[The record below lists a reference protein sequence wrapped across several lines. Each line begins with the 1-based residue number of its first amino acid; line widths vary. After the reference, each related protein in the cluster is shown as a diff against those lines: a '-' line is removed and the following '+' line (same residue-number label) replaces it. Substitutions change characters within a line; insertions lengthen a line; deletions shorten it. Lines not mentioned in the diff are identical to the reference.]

1 MRLKHRFSSYL
12 TLLTVLLYLGMG
24 TDGAFAKL
32 PDMKAGAE
40 INLNPPT
47 QSKKFKVVIDAGHG
61 GTDPGKPS
69 KFGFKESDI
78 ALKIALALGKEL
90 DKNPEITVVYTRTT
104 DVFIGLK
111 KRGAIANK
119 ANADLFISIHCNA
132 HNTQAYGTETYVLGL
147 HANAQNLSVAKAENA
162 VIFLEEDY
170 ETAYADYN
178 INSPESIIGLDL
190 MQEAY
195 LEQSI
200 LIASLVQDNFRE
212 KLKRKDRSVKQA
224 GFVVLHQTVMPSILI
239 ETGFITNVKE
249 GKYLASN
256 KGQKAIAKTIAD
268 AVGDYKAKVFI
279 AEEPSVYTSET
290 SSATDKIV
298 PGVTFKVQLAA
309 SSRKLEPKSY
319 NFKKL
324 PEISRTHEGGLYKYY
339 SGSTSNYTAIQKRL
353 NEAKAKGYTTAY
365 IVSFNTDNIKVPL
378 QKVLN

>member
-1 MRLKHRFSSYL
+1 MRLHHIFSSYL
-12 TLLTVLLYLGMG
+12 TLLTILLHLFVCSG
-24 TDGAFAKL
+24 TAFAKAGETPNL
-32 PDMKAGAE
+32 PV
-40 INLNPPT
+40 

-90 DKNPEITVVYTRTT
+90 AKNPEIVVEYTRTT

-147 HANAQNLSVAKAENA
+147 HANAQNLRVAKAENA

-178 INSPESIIGLDL
+178 INSPESIIGFDL
-190 MQEAY
+190 MQEEY

-249 GKYLASN
+249 GRYLASN
-256 KGQKAIAKTIAD
+256 KGQKAIAKTISD
-268 AVGDYKAKVFI
+268 AVSTYKAKVFI
-279 AEEPSVYTSET
+279 PEESPTFT
-290 SSATDKIV
+290 IDTNPTADKIV
-298 PGVTFKVQLAA
+298 SGVTFKVQLAA

-324 PEISRTHEGGLYKYY
+324 SEISRTKEGKLYKYY
-339 SGSTSNYTAIQKRL
+339 TGSTSNYTDIQNRL
-353 NEAKAKGYTTAY
+353 KQAKAKGYTTAY
-365 IVSFNTDNIKVPL
+365 IVSFNSDNIKVPL

>member
-1 MRLKHRFSSYL
+1 MRVKHRFSSYL
-12 TLLTVLLYLGMG
+12 TLLAVLLYLVMG
-24 TDGAFAKL
+24 TGCAFAK
-32 PDMKAGAE
+32 AE
-40 INLNPPT
+40 VDPNPPL

-90 DKNPEITVVYTRTT
+90 DKNAEIEVTYTRTT
-104 DVFIGLK
+104 DIFIGLK
-111 KRGAIANK
+111 QRGAIANK

-147 HANAQNLSVAKAENA
+147 HANAQNLRVAKAENA

-212 KLKRKDRSVKQA
+212 KLNRKDRSVKQA

-268 AVGDYKAKVFI
+268 AVGAYKAKVFI
-279 AEEPSVYTSET
+279 AEEPPVYTSET
-290 SSATDKIV
+290 TSAKDKIV
-298 PGVTFKVQLAA
+298 SGVTFKVQLAA
-309 SSRKLEPKSY
+309 SSRKLEPKSF

-324 PEISRTHEGGLYKYY
+324 PEISRIREGGLYKYY

-353 NEAKAKGYTTAY
+353 KEAKAKGYTTAY
-365 IVSFNTDNIKVPL
+365 IVSFNSENIKVPL

>member
-1 MRLKHRFSSYL
+1 MRLQHIFSSNL
-12 TLLTVLLYLGMG
+12 TLLTVLLHLVIGVG
-24 TDGAFAKL
+24 SAFAK
-32 PDMKAGAE
+32 AE
-40 INLNPPT
+40 VIPNPIL
-47 QSKKFKVVIDAGHG
+47 QNKKFKVVIDAGHG

-78 ALKIALALGKEL
+78 ALKIALALGKQL
-90 DKNPEITVVYTRTT
+90 DKNPEIEVIYTRTT

-132 HNTQAYGTETYVLGL
+132 HHSQAYGSETYVLGL
-147 HANAQNLSVAKAENA
+147 HANAQNLRVAKAENA

-178 INSPESIIGLDL
+178 INSPESIIGFDL
-190 MQEAY
+190 MQEEY

-200 LIASLVQDNFRE
+200 LIASLVQDNFRK

-249 GKYLASN
+249 GKYLASK
-256 KGQKAIAKTIAD
+256 KGQQAIAKTIAD
-268 AVGDYKAKVFI
+268 AVTSYKSKVFV
-279 AEEPSVYTSET
+279 AEESPTF
-290 SSATDKIV
+290 ATESIPEIDKIV
-298 PGVTFKVQLAA
+298 DGVTFKVQLAA

-324 PEISRTHEGGLYKYY
+324 PEISRRKEGSLYKYY

-353 NEAKAKGYTTAY
+353 KEAKAKGYTSAY
-365 IVSFNTDNIKVPL
+365 IVSFNADNIKVPL
-378 QKVLN
+378 PKVLN

>member
-1 MRLKHRFSSYL
+1 MRLHHTFSSYL
-12 TLLTVLLYLGMG
+12 TLLTVLLCLFVCAG
-24 TDGAFAKL
+24 TAFAK
-32 PDMKAGAE
+32 AGD
-40 INLNPPT
+40 ILIPPV
-47 QSKKFKVVIDAGHG
+47 QNKKFKVVIDAGHG

-90 DKNPEITVVYTRTT
+90 AKNPEIVVEYTRTT

-111 KRGAIANK
+111 QRGAIANK

-147 HANAQNLSVAKAENA
+147 HANAQNLRVAKAENA

-178 INSPESIIGLDL
+178 INSPESIIGFDL
-190 MQEAY
+190 MQEEY

-249 GKYLASN
+249 GRYLASN
-256 KGQKAIAKTIAD
+256 KGQKAIAKTISD
-268 AVGDYKAKVFI
+268 AVTTYKAKVFI
-279 AEEPSVYTSET
+279 PEESPTFTSDT
-290 SSATDKIV
+290 NSAADKIV

-324 PEISRTHEGGLYKYY
+324 SEISRIKEGNLYKYY
-339 SGSTSNYTAIQKRL
+339 TGNTSNYTAIQNRL
-353 NEAKAKGYTTAY
+353 KQAKAKGYTSAY
-365 IVSFNTDNIKVPL
+365 IVSFNEDNIKVPL

>member
-12 TLLTVLLYLGMG
+12 TFLTVLLHLLVG
-24 TDGAFAKL
+24 TGTAFAKA
-32 PDMKAGAE
+32 DVE
-40 INLNPPT
+40 TNQVQQTN
-47 QSKKFKVVIDAGHG
+47 KFIVVIDAGHG

-90 DKNPEITVVYTRTT
+90 AKNSEIEVVYTRKT
-104 DVFIGLK
+104 DIFIPLK

-147 HANAQNLSVAKAENA
+147 HANKENLRVAKAENA

-170 ETAYADYN
+170 ETTYADYN
-178 INSPESIIGLDL
+178 INSPESIIGFDL
-190 MQEAY
+190 MQEEY

-200 LIASLVQDNFRE
+200 LIASLVQDNFRK

-239 ETGFITNVKE
+239 ETGFITNIKE
-249 GKYLASN
+249 GKYLASK
-256 KGQKAIAKTIAD
+256 KGQRAIASTIAD
-268 AVGDYKAKVFI
+268 AVGAYKAKVFVADEAPTF
-279 AEEPSVYTSET
+279 AEESVPTQ
-290 SSATDKIV
+290 DKIIE
-298 PGVTFKVQLAA
+298 GVRFKVQLAA
-309 SSRKLEPKSY
+309 SSRKLEAKSY

-324 PEISRTHEGGLYKYY
+324 PEISRIKEGNLYKYF
-339 SGSTSNYTAIQKRL
+339 SGNTSNYTAIQKRL
-353 NEAKAKGYTTAY
+353 KEAKSKGYTSAY
-365 IVSFNTDNIKVPL
+365 IVSFNADNIKVPL

>member
-1 MRLKHRFSSYL
+1 MRLQHIFSSNL
-12 TLLTVLLYLGMG
+12 TLLTVLLHLVIGVG
-24 TDGAFAKL
+24 SAFAK
-32 PDMKAGAE
+32 AE
-40 INLNPPT
+40 VIPNPIL
-47 QSKKFKVVIDAGHG
+47 QNKKFKVVIDAGHG

-78 ALKIALALGKEL
+78 ALKIALALGKQL
-90 DKNPEITVVYTRTT
+90 DKNPEIEVIYTRTT

-132 HNTQAYGTETYVLGL
+132 HHSQAYGSETYVLGL
-147 HANAQNLSVAKAENA
+147 HANAQNLRVAKAENA

-178 INSPESIIGLDL
+178 INSPESIIGFDL
-190 MQEAY
+190 MQEEY

-200 LIASLVQDNFRE
+200 LIASLVQDNFRK

-249 GKYLASN
+249 GKYLASK
-256 KGQKAIAKTIAD
+256 KGQQAIAKTIAD
-268 AVGDYKAKVFI
+268 AVNSYKSKVFV
-279 AEEPSVYTSET
+279 AEESPTF
-290 SSATDKIV
+290 ATESIPEIDKIV
-298 PGVTFKVQLAA
+298 DGVTFKVQLAA

-324 PEISRTHEGGLYKYY
+324 PEISRRKEGSLYKYY

-353 NEAKAKGYTTAY
+353 KEAKAKGYTSAY
-365 IVSFNTDNIKVPL
+365 IVSFNADNIKVPL
-378 QKVLN
+378 PKVLN